1 MAGHS
6 KWNNI
11 RIKKGRVDAKRG
23 KPFTKLSRE
32 ILVAGKHGA
41 DPEANFRLKIAIQ
54 KAKKENLPAANIDRL
69 LKKLAGGEGADDLEE
84 VTYEGY
90 GPGGVAIIVEAA
102 TDNRNRTAA
111 EVRLAFNKNDGSLG
125 ETGCVAWSFDQR
137 GKLLVSRKQTTE
149 EDLFLAATEAGALD
163 IGEEEETDFF
173 FVLTERNDLHEVRTG
188 LEEAGL
194 EVEDA
199 QFVMIPQ
206 NTVGPTA
213 EETISCLRL
222 TEALEDC
229 DDVQQVFSN
238 IELTD
243 EMMSEIEDK
252 I

>member
-11 RIKKGRVDAKRG
+11 RIKKGRMDAKRG
-23 KPFTKLSRE
+23 KLFTKLSRE
-32 ILVAGKHGA
+32 ILVAGKQGA
-41 DPEANFRLKIAIQ
+41 DPESNFRLKIAIA
-54 KAKKENLPAANIDRL
+54 KAKKENLPSTNIDRL
-69 LKKLAGGEGADDLEE
+69 LKKLAGGDGADELEE

-111 EVRLAFNKNDGSLG
+111 EVRLAFNKNEGSVG
-125 ETGCVAWSFDQR
+125 ESGCVAWSFDQR
-137 GKLLVSRKQTTE
+137 GKLLVPRENLSE
-149 EDLFLAATEAGALD
+149 EDLFLAASEAGAMD
-163 IGEEEETDFF
+163 IGREEETEFF
-173 FVLTERNDLHEVRTG
+173 YVLTERNDLHEVRSK
-188 LEEAGL
+188 LEEQGL
-194 EVEDA
+194 SIEDA

-206 NTVGPTA
+206 TSVEPSA
-213 EETISCLRL
+213 EETIHCLRL

-238 IELTD
+238 IEISDAT
-243 EMMSEIEDK
+243 MTQIEDR

>member
-23 KPFTKLSRE
+23 KLFTKLSRE
-32 ILVAGKHGA
+32 ILVAGKSGP
-41 DPEANFRLKIAIQ
+41 DPESNFRLKIAIS
-54 KAKKENLPAANIDRL
+54 KAKKENLPAANIERL
-69 LKKLAGGEGADDLEE
+69 LKKLAGGDGADEMEE

-90 GPGGVAIIVEAA
+90 GPGGVAILVEAA

-111 EVRLAFNKNDGSLG
+111 EVRLAFNKNDGSIG

-137 GKLLVSRKQTTE
+137 GKLLVPKGKISE
-149 EDLFLAATEAGALD
+149 ESLFLAATECGALD
-163 IGEEEETDFF
+163 VGEEEGLDAYY
-173 FVLTERNDLHEVRTG
+173 VLTERGDLHQVRLG
-188 LEEAGL
+188 LESSHIV
-194 EVEDA
+194 VEDA
-199 QFVMIPQ
+199 QFVQIPQ
-206 NTVGPTA
+206 NTVEPTA
-213 EETISCLRL
+213 EETVRCLRL
-222 TEALEDC
+222 MEALEDC

-243 EMMSEIEDK
+243 SLMAEIEDR

>member
-11 RIKKGRVDAKRG
+11 RIKKGRMDAKRG
-23 KPFTKLSRE
+23 KLFTKLSRE

-69 LKKLAGGEGADDLEE
+69 LKKLAGGDGADDLEE

-163 IGEEEETDFF
+163 IGEEEETEFF
-173 FVLTERNDLHEVRTG
+173 FILTERNDLHEVRTG